1 MAVLMLRE
9 NEMIHERRGFYMDKI
24 VDFKTTCN
32 DLDVEFE
39 VMPLVNINDIE
50 NERQRRIVEGSA
62 EIDEIKLPS

>member
-1 MAVLMLRE
+1 MRYLLVAVLMLRE

-39 VMPLVNINDIE
+39 VM
-50 NERQRRIVEGSA
+50 S
-62 EIDEIKLPS
+62 EILEWG